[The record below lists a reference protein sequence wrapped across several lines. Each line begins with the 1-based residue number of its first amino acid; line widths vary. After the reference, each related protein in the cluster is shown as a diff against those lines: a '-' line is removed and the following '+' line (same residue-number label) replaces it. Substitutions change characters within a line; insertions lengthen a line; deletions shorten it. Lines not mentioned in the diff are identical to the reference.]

1 MAESQAKGAEVKSYN
16 QLQGFPGMLSACL
29 QETLSHQVSNL
40 LLVVTSWPSHGFHGP
55 VYTNV
60 DLGVYRVTP
69 RTIFYSP
76 TWEADA
82 MVPRANNLPTR
93 RGFPLRD
100 WEASTLRDPD
110 DIEAMISLNPP
121 KRERSRC
128 LNML

>member
-82 MVPRANNLPTR
+82 MVPRANDLPTR
-93 RGFPLRD
+93 KGFPFAWSVTGRLVLFGTPTTSKRRFRCIVRN
-100 WEASTLRDPD
+100 TKDPD
-110 DIEAMISLNPP
+110 V
-121 KRERSRC
+121 
-128 LNML
+128 